1 MMMKRILLL
10 FLIVF
15 TMNANAADKQF
26 ICTFTSSI
34 KVTELSST
42 APKAETRTIN
52 TRYTFLLSP
61 DGSAS
66 YINLEYGD
74 KAPATA
80 IVDKNQT
87 IFIERANGDNLF
99 TVTIFNEQNPD
110 KTYPAIYSL
119 AAWKKIET
127 YYPHMDF
134 GTCRKVW

>member
-1 MMMKRILLL
+1 MMKRILML

-15 TMNANAADKQF
+15 TVNANAADKQF

-34 KVTELSST
+34 KVTELST
-42 APKAETRTIN
+42 TVPKAETRIIN

-66 YINLEYGD
+66 YINLEHGN

-80 IVDKNQT
+80 IIDKNQT

-99 TVTIFNEQNPD
+99 TVTIFNEENLD
-110 KTYPAIYSL
+110 KTYPAIYSFV
-119 AAWKKIET
+119 AWKKSEH
-127 YYPHMDF
+127 YFPSMDF

>member
-1 MMMKRILLL
+1 MKKLLL
-10 FLIVF
+10 TLFLTCLALNV
-15 TMNANAADKQF
+15 NAADKQF

-66 YINLEYGD
+66 YINLEHGN

-80 IVDKNQT
+80 IVEKYKT
-87 IFIERANGDNLF
+87 VFIERVNEGDNLF

-110 KTYPAIYSL
+110 KTYPAIYSF

>member
-1 MMMKRILLL
+1 MKIILML

-15 TMNANAADKQF
+15 TMNADAADKQF

-42 APKAETRTIN
+42 APKAETQTIN

-66 YINLEYGD
+66 YISLAWGV

-80 IVDKNQT
+80 ITEKHHTV
-87 IFIERANGDNLF
+87 FIERANGDNLF
-99 TVTIFNEQNPD
+99 TVTVFNEQNSD

-119 AAWKKIET
+119 AAWKKNEH
-127 YYPHMDF
+127 YFPSMDF
-134 GTCRKVW
+134 GTCFKVW

>member
-1 MMMKRILLL
+1 MKKMLMV

-15 TMNANAADKQF
+15 TVNANAADKQF

-42 APKAETRTIN
+42 APKAETQIIN
-52 TRYTFLLSP
+52 TRFTFLLSP

-66 YINLEYGD
+66 YINLKFGN

-80 IVDKNQT
+80 IVEQHQT
-87 IFIERANGDNLF
+87 IFIERANSDNLF
-99 TVTIFNEQNPD
+99 MVTIFNEPNPD
-110 KTYPAIYSL
+110 KTYPAIYSF
-119 AAWKKIET
+119 AAWLKIEH
-127 YYPHMDF
+127 YYPRMEF